1 MYLSPPLL
9 IPLPFLDHFP
19 IGIIL
24 PLYSFLSR
32 PFFQNMSFTKYH
44 LYVRYHLKISLKNLN
59 ILWFWSLIGV
69 GLAFSPT
76 NSPLR
81 NQTSKRKSFRALG
94 RVNFCDPTKLSPF
107 DMNLAIYPFFKRNW
121 SQKIDFT
128 LYRQSSRYM
137 YAYIW

>member
-1 MYLSPPLL
+1 MKT
-9 IPLPFLDHFP
+9 
-19 IGIIL
+19 IL
-24 PLYSFLSR
+24 PLLWYYVLKPPTPYSTSFLRPFPNWNHSPSLFIFVS

-107 DMNLAIYPFFKRNW
+107 DMNLAIYPFFKRN
-121 SQKIDFT
+121 
-128 LYRQSSRYM
+128 
-137 YAYIW
+137 